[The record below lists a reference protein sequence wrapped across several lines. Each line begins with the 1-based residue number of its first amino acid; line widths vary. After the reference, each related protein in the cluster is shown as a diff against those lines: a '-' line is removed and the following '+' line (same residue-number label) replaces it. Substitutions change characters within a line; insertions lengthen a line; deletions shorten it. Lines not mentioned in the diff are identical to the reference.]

1 MDKVIAGT
9 TAYLTVS
16 FKDQY
21 GDPAIPS
28 TVSYTVT
35 NLDTGAQIR
44 GSTSVTPSST
54 VELVLTANLDTLVP
68 SGDKTFDT
76 RRVIVTGTY
85 SNNGQVVDYYDYQV
99 INPDKA

>member
-9 TAYLTVS
+9 TAYLTVD
-16 FKDQY
+16 FKDRY

-35 NLDTGAQIR
+35 NLDTGATIR
-44 GSTSVTPSST
+44 SSTSVTPSSS
-54 VELVLTANLDTLVP
+54 VEIVLTAALDTNSPGVN
-68 SGDKTFDT
+68 KTHDT
-76 RRVIVTGTY
+76 RRVVVTATY
-85 SNNGQVVDYYDYQV
+85 SGDAQVVDYFDYEV